1 MIMTLGELKALAHK
15 PTWDVEELV
24 TLAGTVSSLIEL
36 LEDYESYLV
45 NLAEELVSEDC
56 ELEFRNK
63 ECPHRRGEFL
73 CTSEK
78 AQIECWVQYAR
89 RCKEGGNE

>member
-15 PTWDVEELV
+15 PTWEVGELV
-24 TLAGTVSSLIEL
+24 TLASTVSSLIEL
-36 LEDYESYLV
+36 LEDYESSLV
-45 NLAEELVSEDC
+45 NLAKELVSEDC

-89 RCKEGGNE
+89 RCKEGSNE